1 MLRGLYTA
9 VTGLKAAA
17 NTINV
22 TGNNITNSETTG
34 FKEDGVVCS
43 SFNQYMINR
52 NGNHSAANI
61 GGMTSGAILD
71 EVYTGFQPGAIKQTG
86 RALDFA
92 IEGDGFFTVKT
103 ADGQTKL
110 TRNGQFF
117 LNENGYLIDA
127 AGNTVM
133 TGNGPIKVDSADIA
147 ISTTGEVFAGGQS
160 AGKLLITC
168 PTDLNVL
175 VKEDGTLFSYNG
187 GATTA
192 FEGAICQGV
201 LESSNVDLTD
211 EMSDLMASSRSYQ
224 SCSQIIKMLD
234 QITEKTVTE
243 IARL

>member
-9 VTGLKAAA
+9 VTGLKTAV

-22 TGNNITNSETTG
+22 TGNNITNSETAG
-34 FKEDGVVCS
+34 FKKDGVVCS
-43 SFNQYMINR
+43 SFNQYLINR
-52 NGNHSAANI
+52 NGNNSAVDI

-71 EVYTGFQPGAIKQTG
+71 EVYTGFQQGAIKQTG

-117 LNENGYLIDA
+117 LDQNGYLIDA
-127 AGNTVM
+127 
-133 TGNGPIKVDSADIA
+133 TGNMVMSANGAIKVDSADIG
-147 ISTTGEVFAGGQS
+147 ISSTGEVIAGGQS
-160 AGKLLITC
+160 AGRLLITC
-168 PTDLNVL
+168 PTDLSAL
-175 VKEDGTLFSYNG
+175 VKEEGTLFSYNG

-192 FEGAICQGV
+192 FQGSICQGV

-211 EMSDLMASSRSYQ
+211 EMTDLMASSRSYQ

-234 QITEKTVTE
+234 KITEKTVTE